1 MNALKALLT
10 LFYCSFFVATA
21 TAQVA
26 HPENGVDPFPV
37 YQSSIP
43 DCYID
48 SIIYTG
54 PFMVFCV
61 TFRKKV
67 EDKTYTLDGIRGA
80 KSWVASTGSSYERP
94 LVIRKVSSN
103 GVALADYVREE
114 SLTIP
119 LTAYKGSDY
128 AVISCQFQFWRGKFP
143 HNRTIL
149 REYVEDINVTQP
161 HELVFNA
168 VRLRTSNYNHAVS
181 EELADF
187 YKKDYQWADK
197 ALVEKTALY
206 LNEEPIT
213 ATWETTPPTK
223 AYQPLNYKVEE
234 HNKSKLFLQG
244 MRREGNTTIFKV
256 TTCAYKGHRLY
267 LHSKK
272 KEGFFIQMGK
282 KRIPMQS
289 IKNVTINKSLVRKEV
304 QEGELLLLRRIQSPF
319 FLSFEIHFED
329 LPTDWTKFDLLEV
342 VKKNGSHHLF
352 SFFEVEV
359 AVVK

>member
-1 MNALKALLT
+1 MSYLKALFT
-10 LFYCSFFVATA
+10 LFCCSYVVAVS
-21 TAQVA
+21 AQVF
-26 HPENGVDPFPV
+26 HPENGVDLFPV

-54 PFMVFCV
+54 PFVVFCV
-61 TFRKKV
+61 TFRKRV
-67 EDKTYTLDGIRGA
+67 EDKTYTLEGIRGD

-103 GVALADYVREE
+103 GIVLADYVREE
-114 SLTIP
+114 NLTIP

-128 AVISCQFQFWRGKFP
+128 AVISCQFQFWRGKFQ

-149 REYVEDINVTQP
+149 REYVEDVNVIQP
-161 HELVFNA
+161 HELVFNTI
-168 VRLRTSNYNHAVS
+168 RLRTSHYNHAVS
-181 EELADF
+181 KELADF
-187 YKKDYQWADK
+187 YKKDYQWGDK
-197 ALVEKTALY
+197 ALVKKTALY
-206 LNEEPIT
+206 INEEPIS
-213 ATWETTPPTK
+213 ANWETTIPPKT
-223 AYQPLNYKVEE
+223 YQPLSYKVEE

-272 KEGFFIQMGK
+272 KEGFFIQMGRK
-282 KRIPMQS
+282 KIPMQG
-289 IKNVTINKSLVRKEV
+289 IKNITVNKNLIKKEV

-329 LPTDWTKFDLLEV
+329 LPTDLTKFDLLEV
-342 VKKNGSHHLF
+342 VKKNGSHYLF
-352 SFFEVEV
+352 SFFEVEA